1 MVELHEH
8 VRHARVEDAV
18 EMAARGVVYSNQER
32 RPEAFA
38 GLRPYGQRV
47 WLQCLTCG
55 YEWREGLRGT
65 RKESRKCPSC
75 HGGRG
80 HYLAKGSNDLGSKRP
95 DVARQLD
102 PELNGGLRAEDLHA
116 HAGAMVW
123 WRGSCGHV
131 WREKVSMRSMRIDD
145 SCPYCKNRKLLRGFN
160 DLATAHPELAAEWDF
175 GRNGDLRPDGVVSGS
190 ARRVWWR
197 CGHGHA
203 WQISAYNRTGGAD
216 RGCPYCGDRKVLKGY
231 NDLRTTHPKIAR
243 EWNKERNGD
252 LKPTDVIANSNKRVW
267 WKCKEGHEWSGLV
280 ANRARKGKAD
290 PGCPYCSGRKVLAGY
305 NDLAT
310 THPGIAAMWHPRM
323 NKRLKPTGVQAVSR
337 KPAWWRGECGHV
349 YQMAV
354 RDRARARPG
363 YCPYCSGRKRPERPI
378 RLD

>member
-1 MVELHEH
+1 M
-8 VRHARVEDAV
+8 
-18 EMAARGVVYSNQER
+18 GK
-32 RPEAFA
+32 
-38 GLRPYGQRV
+38 G
-47 WLQCLTCG
+47 
-55 YEWREGLRGT
+55 
-65 RKESRKCPSC
+65 
-75 HGGRG
+75 G

-95 DVARQLD
+95 DVARQLH

-123 WRGSCGHV
+123 WRGPCGHV
-131 WREKVSMRSMRIDD
+131 WREKVSMRSMRVDD

-160 DLATAHPELAAEWDF
+160 DLATTHPELVAEWDF
-175 GRNGDLRPDGVVSGS
+175 ERNGDLGPDGLGCPYCSGHRVLAGFNDLASQHPELLAEWDWERNGDLRPDGIVSGS

-197 CGHGHA
+197 CGRGHA

-267 WKCKEGHEWSGLV
+267 WKCKEGHEWSGLI
-280 ANRARKGKAD
+280 ANRARRGKAD
-290 PGCPYCSGRKVLAGY
+290 PGCPYCSGRKVLAGF

-310 THPGIAAMWHPRM
+310 THPDIAAMWHPRM
-323 NKRLKPTGVQAVSR
+323 NRRLKPAGVQAVSR
-337 KPAWWRGECGHV
+337 KPAWWRGECDHV

-354 RDRARARPG
+354 SDRARAKPG